1 MLDHS
6 FNKKIRAIIHK
17 LEYPMYV
24 VIRDKS
30 MYCPCRDANDT
41 PDPDC
46 PKCLGTG
53 NKIKI
58 KKITGVMEPDEVS
71 LRLEGQQQAAPSNYY
86 YFDAEK
92 VPKETVLAGNII
104 VREDEAD
111 ILQGAKKFRS
121 DSNKVIYY
129 YEEAVPIKSN
139 IKLFLKNFY
148 NLVRAK

>member
-1 MLDHS
+1 MLDSS
-6 FNKKIRAIIHK
+6 FNRKIRKIIHK
-17 LEYPMYV
+17 LEYKMYV
-24 VIRDKS
+24 VIRDKT
-30 MYCPCRDANDT
+30 MACPCRDNNNT
-41 PDPDC
+41 PDPGC

-53 NKIKI
+53 NKIKV
-58 KKITGVMEPDEVS
+58 KCITGVMEPDEVS

-86 YFDAEK
+86 YFDADK
-92 VPKETVLAGNII
+92 VSKEAVDAGNII

-111 ILQGAKKFRS
+111 ILQGAKKYRS

-129 YEEAVPIKSN
+129 YTEAVPMKSN